1 MLNHAIFNIYDHG
14 YTKTWSEAKLALFL
28 RENERFL
35 VRQLEMPAVFNTLTQ
50 GLKELPM
57 EQFVQMLHEDNF
69 DY

>member
-35 VRQLEMPAVFNTLTQ
+35 VRQLEMPA

-57 EQFVQMLHEDNF
+57 EQFVHMLHEDNF